1 MLIEQ
6 SVLIIYGTSD
16 GHTRKV
22 AHAIG
27 ETVLAAGCTVQLKEA
42 SEALPWLKAE
52 DYDAV
57 LVAASVHA
65 GGYQRCVRRW
75 VRRNADALRGKPNA
89 FVSVCLGVL
98 EDKPAVRRD
107 LDRIKEQFRR
117 ETGWS
122 PDETFLVAGAIPYT
136 RYSLLKKWIMRSIAR
151 RAGGGTDTSQDYEYT
166 DWVALKEFTLRF
178 TERVNLAKNRP
189 LGTNYPKVVKLCP
202 PLKQETNER
211 PMEPRA

>member
-1 MLIEQ
+1 MLTQQ

-22 AHAIG
+22 AQAIG
-27 ETVLAAGCTVQLKEA
+27 ETVLAAGCAVQIKEA

-65 GGYQRCVRRW
+65 GGYQGCVRRW

-98 EDKPAVRRD
+98 ESNPEVRKD
-107 LDRIKEQFRR
+107 LDRIKDQFRR

-122 PDETFLVAGAIPYT
+122 PDETVVVAGAIPYT

-151 RAGGGTDTSQDYEYT
+151 RAGGGTDTSRDYEYT
-166 DWVALKEFTLRF
+166 DWAQLKEFTLRF
-178 TERVNLAKNRP
+178 TERVNLGKNHPSDVTKPPADRSP
-189 LGTNYPKVVKLCP
+189 HLCS
-202 PLKQETNER
+202 
-211 PMEPRA
+211 